1 MLDGASPASNELG
14 LALGDALARDK
25 QFERGTFYATV
36 TTQLASFTTD
46 GLIRMWVRGDHKGI
60 GPALGVVWNA
70 YRRWATIQEV
80 DLERNT
86 HELDGWLCEVPA
98 LAERRGDAPA
108 IVTALKAADGFQVV
122 PAPATSRGHHALT
135 RLLPA
140 AAVPWLRD
148 EQLRQ
153 LASSAHGGATAIEAA
168 VVGVVLAR
176 AALTASSL

>member
-1 MLDGASPASNELG
+1 
-14 LALGDALARDK
+14 
-25 QFERGTFYATV
+25 
-36 TTQLASFTTD
+36 
-46 GLIRMWVRGDHKGI
+46 MWVRGDHKGI

-135 RLLPA
+135 R
-140 AAVPWLRD
+140 D

-153 LASSAHGGATAIEAA
+153 LASSAHGGATAVQRRSRRRLSASCWP
-168 VVGVVLAR
+168 
-176 AALTASSL
+176 ALR